1 MVITLIINQIKTSLK
16 GGGGSYPGISVGA
29 GDDLLMYNE
38 LLMTLIKSTPL
49 IKHLGQKYSHVFT
62 IFINFY

>member
-1 MVITLIINQIKTSLK
+1 MVITLIINQIKTSFK

-49 IKHLGQKYSHVFT
+49 IKNLGQKYSHVFT